1 MLSTCHNLPDACF
14 EVGKHDGDH
23 KLQHAQRIAYCRPF
37 LGVGL
42 VIHMATW
49 PEVFSANR
57 WLHSAAANCLDLT
70 ASVLGL
76 YTVCKMRPY
85 LEHEELAIKMAS
97 QYDRRHFLSCIEDWC
112 PGLLPVLCC

>member
-23 KLQHAQRIAYCRPF
+23 KLQHAQRIANCRPL

-57 WLHSAAANCLDLT
+57 WLHPAAANCLDLT
-70 ASVLGL
+70 ASVLRLSLCSCRL
-76 YTVCKMRPY
+76 YAK
-85 LEHEELAIKMAS
+85 
-97 QYDRRHFLSCIEDWC
+97 EDDPILNTKSW
-112 PGLLPVLCC
+112 PSKWLLNMIGANF